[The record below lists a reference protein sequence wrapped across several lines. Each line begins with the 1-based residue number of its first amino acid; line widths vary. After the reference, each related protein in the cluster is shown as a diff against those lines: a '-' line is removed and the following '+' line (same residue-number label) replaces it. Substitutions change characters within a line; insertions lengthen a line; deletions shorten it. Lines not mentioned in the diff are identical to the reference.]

1 MQIICYFCTDSAA
14 SENTPSH
21 VIMCKTLRKESQ
33 SSGEINLP
41 GEIDLGNNEAMK
53 IEDLHNF

>member
-1 MQIICYFCTDSAA
+1 MQITCYFCTDSAA
-14 SENTPSH
+14 SENTPSR

>member
-14 SENTPSH
+14 SENTPSP
-21 VIMCKTLRKESQ
+21 VIMCKMLRKESQ
-33 SSGEINLP
+33 SSGRINLP
-41 GEIDLGNNEAMK
+41 GQINLGNNEAMK